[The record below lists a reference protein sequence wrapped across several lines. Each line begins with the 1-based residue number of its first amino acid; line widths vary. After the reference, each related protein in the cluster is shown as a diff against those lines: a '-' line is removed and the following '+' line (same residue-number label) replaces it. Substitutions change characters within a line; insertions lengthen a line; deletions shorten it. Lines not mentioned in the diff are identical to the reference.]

1 MIITV
6 TANMARR
13 IKAIRQSIIKH
24 IPPQVATPLPPL
36 KLKNQGCKE
45 VTIDIEQSK
54 VYNKYGYLNIRDGQ
68 GDIIQKI
75 RIIIR

>member
-1 MIITV
+1 MNIDDLLT
-6 TANMARR
+6 
-13 IKAIRQSIIKH
+13 S
-24 IPPQVATPLPPL
+24 LL

-54 VYNKYGYLNIRDGQ
+54 VYNKYVYLNIRDVQ